1 MTSLSI
7 RGLNR
12 VTTSKHHASNKGERD
27 GQLKLLKNPTPCKI
41 RTSNDQGMK
50 SFLKKS
56 PTIILVLSASA
67 ISLQAQQ
74 FYFNANCVSQIELE
88 EQCNVSFMR
97 KSMSARFDTGRA
109 TKVKYSNIR
118 AWNYTDSTK
127 LKMDTELAARIG
139 IIGLL
144 FKKAVHRHVFSLNY
158 RDDFGDKQNLIVN
171 FSDSQY
177 VNPMLAA
184 LRRKNAAEE
193 IK

>member
-1 MTSLSI
+1 MKALLRTTPAIAIAVGMS
-7 RGLNR
+7 
-12 VTTSKHHASNKGERD
+12 VTAAHS
-27 GQLKLLKNPTPCKI
+27 
-41 RTSNDQGMK
+41 
-50 SFLKKS
+50 
-56 PTIILVLSASA
+56 
-67 ISLQAQQ
+67 QQ

-97 KSMSARFDTGRA
+97 RSMSARFDTGRA
-109 TKVKYSNIR
+109 TKIKYSNIR

-127 LKMDTELAARIG
+127 LKMDTDLAARIG

-144 FKKAVHRHVFSLNY
+144 FKQAVHRHVFSINY
-158 RDDFGDKQNLIVN
+158 RDDFGDKQNMIVN

-184 LRRKNAAEE
+184 LRRKAATAE

>member
-1 MTSLSI
+1 MKSLSKK
-7 RGLNR
+7 LP
-12 VTTSKHHASNKGERD
+12 VLALALAMSATSAQS
-27 GQLKLLKNPTPCKI
+27 
-41 RTSNDQGMK
+41 
-50 SFLKKS
+50 
-56 PTIILVLSASA
+56 
-67 ISLQAQQ
+67 QQ

-97 KSMSARFDTGRA
+97 RSMSARFDTGRA
-109 TKVKYSNIR
+109 TKIKYSNIR

-144 FKKAVHRHVFSLNY
+144 FKKAVHRHVFSINY
-158 RDDFGDKQNLIVN
+158 RDDFGDKQSMIVN

-184 LRRKNAAEE
+184 LRRRAPTTE

>member
-1 MTSLSI
+1 MKSLS
-7 RGLNR
+7 
-12 VTTSKHHASNKGERD
+12 K
-27 GQLKLLKNPTPCKI
+27 KLP
-41 RTSNDQGMK
+41 
-50 SFLKKS
+50 
-56 PTIILVLSASA
+56 VLALALAMSATGAQS
-67 ISLQAQQ
+67 QQ

-97 KSMSARFDTGRA
+97 RSMSARFDTGRA
-109 TKVKYSNIR
+109 TKIKYSNIR

-144 FKKAVHRHVFSLNY
+144 FKKAVHRHVFSINY
-158 RDDFGDKQNLIVN
+158 RDDFGDKQSMIVN

-184 LRRKNAAEE
+184 LRRRAATTE

>member
-1 MTSLSI
+1 MKALLRTTPAIALAVGMSVTSAHS
-7 RGLNR
+7 
-12 VTTSKHHASNKGERD
+12 
-27 GQLKLLKNPTPCKI
+27 
-41 RTSNDQGMK
+41 
-50 SFLKKS
+50 
-56 PTIILVLSASA
+56 
-67 ISLQAQQ
+67 QQ

-97 KSMSARFDTGRA
+97 RSMSARFDTGRA
-109 TKVKYSNIR
+109 TKIKYSNIR

-144 FKKAVHRHVFSLNY
+144 FKKAVHRHVFSINY
-158 RDDFGDKQNLIVN
+158 RDDFGDKQNMIVN

-184 LRRKNAAEE
+184 LRRKAATAE

>member
-1 MTSLSI
+1 
-7 RGLNR
+7 
-12 VTTSKHHASNKGERD
+12 
-27 GQLKLLKNPTPCKI
+27 
-41 RTSNDQGMK
+41 MK
-50 SFLKKS
+50 SLPKKL
-56 PTIILVLSASA
+56 PVLALALAMSATSA
-67 ISLQAQQ
+67 QSQQ

-97 KSMSARFDTGRA
+97 RSMSARFDTGRA
-109 TKVKYSNIR
+109 TKIKYSNIR

-144 FKKAVHRHVFSLNY
+144 FKKAVHRHVFGINY
-158 RDDFGDKQNLIVN
+158 RDDFGDKQSMIVN

-184 LRRKNAAEE
+184 LRRRAATTE

>member
-1 MTSLSI
+1 MKSLS
-7 RGLNR
+7 
-12 VTTSKHHASNKGERD
+12 K
-27 GQLKLLKNPTPCKI
+27 KLP
-41 RTSNDQGMK
+41 
-50 SFLKKS
+50 
-56 PTIILVLSASA
+56 VLALALAMGATGAQS
-67 ISLQAQQ
+67 QQ
-74 FYFNANCVSQIELE
+74 FYFNADCVSQIELE

-97 KSMSARFDTGRA
+97 RSMSARFDTGRA
-109 TKVKYSNIR
+109 TKIKYSNIR

-144 FKKAVHRHVFSLNY
+144 FKKAVHRHVFSINY
-158 RDDFGDKQNLIVN
+158 RDDFGDKQNMIVN

-184 LRRKNAAEE
+184 LRRRAATTE

>member
-1 MTSLSI
+1 MKSLSKK
-7 RGLNR
+7 LP
-12 VTTSKHHASNKGERD
+12 VLALALAMSATSAQS
-27 GQLKLLKNPTPCKI
+27 
-41 RTSNDQGMK
+41 
-50 SFLKKS
+50 
-56 PTIILVLSASA
+56 
-67 ISLQAQQ
+67 QQ

-97 KSMSARFDTGRA
+97 RSMSARFDTGRA
-109 TKVKYSNIR
+109 TKIKYSNIR

-144 FKKAVHRHVFSLNY
+144 FKKAVHRHVFSINY
-158 RDDFGDKQNLIVN
+158 RDDFGDKQSMIVN

-184 LRRKNAAEE
+184 LRRRAATTE

>member
-1 MTSLSI
+1 
-7 RGLNR
+7 
-12 VTTSKHHASNKGERD
+12 
-27 GQLKLLKNPTPCKI
+27 
-41 RTSNDQGMK
+41 MK
-50 SFLKKS
+50 SLPRKL
-56 PTIILVLSASA
+56 PVLALALAMSATSA
-67 ISLQAQQ
+67 QSQQ

-97 KSMSARFDTGRA
+97 RSMSARFDTGRA
-109 TKVKYSNIR
+109 TKIKYSNIR

-144 FKKAVHRHVFSLNY
+144 FKKAVHRHVFSINY
-158 RDDFGDKQNLIVN
+158 RDDFGDKQSMIVN

-184 LRRKNAAEE
+184 LRRRAATTE

>member
-1 MTSLSI
+1 MKSLSKK
-7 RGLNR
+7 LP
-12 VTTSKHHASNKGERD
+12 VLALALAMSATSAQS
-27 GQLKLLKNPTPCKI
+27 
-41 RTSNDQGMK
+41 
-50 SFLKKS
+50 
-56 PTIILVLSASA
+56 
-67 ISLQAQQ
+67 QQ

-97 KSMSARFDTGRA
+97 RSMSARFDTGRA
-109 TKVKYSNIR
+109 TKIKYSNIR

-144 FKKAVHRHVFSLNY
+144 FKKAVHRHVFSINY
-158 RDDFGDKQNLIVN
+158 RDDFGDKQSMIVN

-184 LRRKNAAEE
+184 LRRRAATTE
-193 IK
+193 IR